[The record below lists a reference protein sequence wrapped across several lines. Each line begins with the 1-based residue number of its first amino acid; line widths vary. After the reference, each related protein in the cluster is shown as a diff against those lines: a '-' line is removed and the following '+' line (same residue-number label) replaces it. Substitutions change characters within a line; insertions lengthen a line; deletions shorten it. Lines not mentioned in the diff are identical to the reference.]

1 MDRHGTG
8 TSLFLATLA
17 PVVVGDGVSMQV
29 VIKMPRWGIPADEV
43 QEVSEEIE
51 HEVSTELNPE
61 LGTYSARSARSLARL
76 MFAAPAGIRHQV

>member
-17 PVVVGDGVSMQV
+17 PVVVGDGVNMQV

-51 HEVSTELNPE
+51 HEVSTGRNPK
-61 LGTYSARSARSLARL
+61 LGAYSAQLARSLVPL
-76 MFAAPAGIRHQV
+76 MFAAPAGI